1 MLQPDDDRTFSGESS
16 YWPAAANFHLCTRS
30 RGPLTILR
38 PGDDTRCSP
47 FFMLILERS
56 NITKVIV
63 LILLT
68 EIDVICGLCTDALD
82 T

>member
-1 MLQPDDDRTFSGESS
+1 MPIQSSIGMLQPNDDRTFSGESS
-16 YWPAAANFHLCTRS
+16 YWLAAANFHLCTRS

-47 FFMLILERS
+47 FSMLILERS

-68 EIDVICGLCTDALD
+68 EIDVI
-82 T
+82 

>member
-38 PGDDTRCSP
+38 PGDDTIFYVDSGEVKYYKGYC
-47 FFMLILERS
+47 
-56 NITKVIV
+56 
-63 LILLT
+63 
-68 EIDVICGLCTDALD
+68 IDTVDRD
-82 T
+82 